1 VSAADLA
8 IASVVLAGALWLL
21 YRSVVRG
28 QGACHGCSG
37 GSCGKRPDR
46 APAPQGPP
54 RDECGF
60 AAGSDLDLLRLGSPP
75 KDG

>member
-37 GSCGKRPDR
+37 GSCGKRPER
-46 APAPQGPP
+46 PP
-54 RDECGF
+54 E
-60 AAGSDLDLLRLGSPP
+60 LVRLGSHR

>member
-1 VSAADLA
+1 VSAADFA

-28 QGACHGCSG
+28 QGACHGCSAG
-37 GSCGKRPDR
+37 ACGKRPDR
-46 APAPQGPP
+46 PP
-54 RDECGF
+54 E
-60 AAGSDLDLLRLGSPP
+60 LVRLGSRP